1 MIDKVIM
8 NPIWVMNSFQLSS
21 LSKWTH
27 VLLKFLSVLS
37 VKIYKNGLFFIKSII
52 ILIVNMLLSDFFH
65 EKYWDNSYQG
75 KKEKTWSNQVSR
87 SW

>member
-1 MIDKVIM
+1 MI
-8 NPIWVMNSFQLSS
+8 SFILSS
-21 LSKWTH
+21 LSKSTQ

-37 VKIYKNGLFFIKSII
+37 VKIYKYGLFFFKAII

-75 KKEKTWSNQVSR
+75 KKEKTWSNQVSC